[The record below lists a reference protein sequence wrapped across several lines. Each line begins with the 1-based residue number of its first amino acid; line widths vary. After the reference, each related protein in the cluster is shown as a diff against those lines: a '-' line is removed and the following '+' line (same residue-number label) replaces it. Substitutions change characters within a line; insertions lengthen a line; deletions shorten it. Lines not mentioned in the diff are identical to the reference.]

1 MNNDHMANEYSR
13 SYKNTYAETIGSNTL
28 VFTFISCMQYT
39 HSLLNKI
46 GMQTNIQIP

>member
-1 MNNDHMANEYSR
+1 MANEYSR

-39 HSLLNKI
+39 HSLLNKT
-46 GMQTNIQIP
+46 GMQTNIQTP